1 MEIKFNNKLRL
12 EIKKEN
18 INYRNVKIKFKKV
31 YVVNYLQFIVFFDSI
46 FNFFR
51 MLYNIIQIY

>member
-12 EIKKEN
+12 EIKKES

-31 YVVNYLQFIVFFDSI
+31 YVVNYL
-46 FNFFR
+46 
-51 MLYNIIQIY
+51 